1 MSKKIIKHKTAN
13 FMLEPDGF
21 SIHTFELSRKLKPT
35 EYYAMK
41 DRLYRQQ
48 EQSGG
53 KSWIH
58 KDSYGN
64 HICQLYTGY
73 GINSIRLEYNQSAD
87 TYYLRMVVNPRKLID
102 PKSSY
107 IGILPPKKSSVKKLK
122 KSFAKLFKDTA
133 FENDINAYQLTRAD
147 LCTNIRC
154 DNKKVF
160 RELVRVLRKLPTPPK
175 YERKFYKHEDK
186 KKANRYN
193 KHYLRFACGTHEL
206 VIYDKTYQM
215 QECGLIVSYEKLP
228 ESVLR
233 FEVHCER
240 EYLRK
245 VEKGSGQTDTDIL
258 LWQLMQESEE
268 RIIRHFSWCFSDV
281 QFVQIEEIER
291 LVKQSAFKKANK
303 DSMLELASRLQR
315 IQSVDKALDKMEK
328 AGYDTSDLLERFD
341 KLGISPIPLWKNFC
355 AKELPGP
362 VTLLRAVSDGELS
375 VDYLK
380 VKQK

>member
-1 MSKKIIKHKTAN
+1 MSKKIVKHKTAR
-13 FMLEPDGF
+13 FTLEPDGF

-41 DRLYRQQ
+41 DQLYRQQ
-48 EQSGG
+48 EQSDG
-53 KSWIH
+53 KPWIH

-64 HICQLYTGY
+64 HICQLYTDY
-73 GINSIRLEYNQSAD
+73 GINSIKLEPNRLAD
-87 TYYLRMVVNPRKLID
+87 TYYLRIVVNPRKLID

-107 IGILPPKKSSVKKLK
+107 IGILSPEKSSIKKLK
-122 KSFAKLFKDTA
+122 RAFVELLQDTV
-133 FENDINAYQLTRAD
+133 FENDINAYQLTRVD

-154 DNKKVF
+154 DNRKLF

-175 YERKFYKHEDK
+175 YERKFCKHEDK

-193 KHYLRFACGTHEL
+193 KHYLRFVCKTHEL

-215 QECGLIVSYEKLP
+215 QECGLVVSYEKLP

-233 FEVHCER
+233 FEVHCKR

-245 VEKGSGQTDTDIL
+245 AEKNSGQTDTDKL

-268 RIIRHFSWCFSDV
+268 RIIKHFARCFSDV
-281 QFVQIEEIER
+281 RFVQMEEIER
-291 LVKQSAFKKANK
+291 MIEQSAFKKANK

-315 IQSVDKALDKMEK
+315 MQSVDKALDKMEK
-328 AGYDTSDLLERFD
+328 AGYDTSDLLGRFD

>member
-1 MSKKIIKHKTAN
+1 MSKKIVKHKTAR
-13 FMLEPDGF
+13 FTLEPDGF

-35 EYYAMK
+35 EYYAIK
-41 DRLYRQQ
+41 DQLYCQQ
-48 EQSGG
+48 EQSDGRV
-53 KSWIH
+53 WIH
-58 KDSYGN
+58 KDNYGN
-64 HICQLYTGY
+64 HVCSLYSCY
-73 GINSIRLEYNQSAD
+73 GIGLKLENNRAAD
-87 TYYLRMVVNPRKLID
+87 TYFVRIVVNPRKLIN

-107 IGILPPKKSSVKKLK
+107 IGILPPEKSSVKELK
-122 KSFAKLFKDTA
+122 KAFAKLFKDTA
-133 FENDINAYQLTRAD
+133 FENDINVYQLTRAD

-154 DNKKVF
+154 DNKKLF

-175 YERKFYKHEDK
+175 YERKLYKHESTK
-186 KKANRYN
+186 RANLYN
-193 KHYLRFACGTHEL
+193 KHYLRFACGTHEM

-228 ESVLR
+228 ECVLR

-245 VEKGSGQTDTDIL
+245 VEKSSGQTDTDKL
-258 LWQLMQESEE
+258 LWQLMQESED
-268 RIIRHFSWCFSDV
+268 RIVNHFLRCFSDV
-281 QFVQIEEIER
+281 RFVQMEEIER
-291 LVKQSAFKKANK
+291 MIEQSAFKKKNK
-303 DSMLELASRLQR
+303 VSMLELASCLQR
-315 IQSVDKALDKMEK
+315 TQSVDKALSKLKKE
-328 AGYDTSDLLERFD
+328 GCDTIDLLRRFD

-362 VTLLRAVSDGELS
+362 VTLLRAMSDGELS